1 MLKACL
7 LGSGADAAL
16 IDDPVALN
24 IAMVLRSLAPIDD
37 LHEALLRVIR
47 FSFKQ
52 ALVPCLA
59 SMSDTGLSR
68 HWPMLSLALWR
79 LELPCSAAVAQL
91 KSHMEPGSHQ
101 RVVTAHGG

>member
-1 MLKACL
+1 MRLSPAGALVTKWLPLQECLVLKACL

-52 ALVPCLA
+52 VLVPCLA
-59 SMSDTGLSR
+59 SMPDMGLS
-68 HWPMLSLALWR
+68 
-79 LELPCSAAVAQL
+79 
-91 KSHMEPGSHQ
+91 
-101 RVVTAHGG
+101 